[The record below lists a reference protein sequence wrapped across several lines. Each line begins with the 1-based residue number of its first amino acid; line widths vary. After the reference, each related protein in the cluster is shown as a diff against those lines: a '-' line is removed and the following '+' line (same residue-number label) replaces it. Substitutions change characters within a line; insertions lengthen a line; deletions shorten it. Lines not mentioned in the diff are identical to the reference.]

1 MALIQ
6 QQNQQ
11 WYLKKQTRQQVEKTI
26 QHQAWS
32 KTSTETTQAQQ
43 RHKILK
49 TQSSQ
54 GSNFFQWKKFS
65 NNLSALVDKFIFYLK
80 YEKNVSPKT
89 IENYTLRLNR
99 LIEYVGDVNVLKLN
113 RMQLLEYRMALHE
126 NNLSVKTINYH
137 IVAIRAFL
145 KFLLKN
151 DIDCISPNK
160 LELAKIPPREVNYLD
175 DEEVEKILL
184 APAQFTKN
192 RFKLIRD
199 EAIIQFLYSTGLRVS
214 ELINLQRKDIHI
226 DSKQFSVVGKGS
238 KIRAIFT
245 TKNAREKL
253 NEYLKT
259 RTDNS
264 PYLFISL
271 SANGLGDHLSRN
283 AIENLVRKYA
293 KLVGINKKVSPHT
306 LRHSFATSLIKKWA
320 DIRAVQTLLGH
331 ASITTTQIYTH
342 VDDRHLQKVHDLLE
356 EE

>member
-1 MALIQ
+1 
-6 QQNQQ
+6 
-11 WYLKKQTRQQVEKTI
+11 
-26 QHQAWS
+26 
-32 KTSTETTQAQQ
+32 
-43 RHKILK
+43 
-49 TQSSQ
+49 
-54 GSNFFQWKKFS
+54 
-65 NNLSALVDKFIFYLK
+65 
-80 YEKNVSPKT
+80 
-89 IENYTLRLNR
+89 
-99 LIEYVGDVNVLKLN
+99 
-113 RMQLLEYRMALHE
+113 MALHE

-151 DIDCISPNK
+151 DIDCISPN
-160 LELAKIPPREVNYLD
+160 LFLIARRPPREVNYLD

-283 AIENLVRKYA
+283 AIEDLVRKYA

-306 LRHSFATSLIKKWA
+306 LRHSFATSLIKK
-320 DIRAVQTLLGH
+320 
-331 ASITTTQIYTH
+331 
-342 VDDRHLQKVHDLLE
+342 
-356 EE
+356 